1 MLKTVMGF
9 NESYKITVQHFH
21 LWIHC
26 WKIYRLHFSCIK
38 NVFYVNDWFV
48 MSVGFFVCL
57 VGVFLGFLFFCFFV
71 LPAVAHL
78 VMKCATYTL
87 CITWKPSMQFLSWP
101 VHRISLRICSEP
113 YHQRPTFQFL
123 WSLIWL
129 WCMDITKV
137 KLVFNLNQRMILY
150 FIFSYVSHLT
160 IWLMFKIILL
170 LSNSRI
176 CTHNLIPSFPSLSSI
191 SPPDIPPS
199 KQSKWKLSTSDETD
213 SFETNSI
220 NVDLSSFNL
229 CF

>member
-1 MLKTVMGF
+1 MPLPSVVFGDVHGVTAKEYSIIKWKYAFDSVLLMLKTVMGF
-9 NESYKITVQHFH
+9 NESYKINVQYFH

-57 VGVFLGFLFFCFFV
+57 VGVFLGFFFCFFV

-150 FIFSYVSHLT
+150 FIFSYVSLDY
-160 IWLMFKIILL
+160 M
-170 LSNSRI
+170 
-176 CTHNLIPSFPSLSSI
+176 
-191 SPPDIPPS
+191 
-199 KQSKWKLSTSDETD
+199 
-213 SFETNSI
+213 I
-220 NVDLSSFNL
+220 NV
-229 CF
+229 